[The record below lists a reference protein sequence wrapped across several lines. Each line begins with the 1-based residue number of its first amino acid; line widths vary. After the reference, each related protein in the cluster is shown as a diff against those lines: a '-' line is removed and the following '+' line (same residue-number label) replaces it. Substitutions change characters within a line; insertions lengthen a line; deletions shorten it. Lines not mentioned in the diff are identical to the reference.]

1 MRRLLVVVVA
11 CLLLAGCKV
20 DTSLT
25 INVHDDGSGSVRV
38 RVALDADA
46 VQNAQAGG
54 GMLEDRVRLGDLQ
67 AAGWT
72 VTPWRRAP
80 DRSATVSLRKNFA
93 NAGDLAGV
101 IAELSGKDGPL
112 RRVTLERNRGFLS
125 TEYKVTGA
133 ADLSKLTAGIADD
146 PEVVAQLTGQ
156 RVDVAQIDQR
166 LAQQINDAFRLR
178 IRFVFPGG
186 DVTEVRPEPG
196 KNVSLATSTSQFDTT
211 RVLLLAGA
219 VVLGALGV
227 VLLVRGELRRRRQ
240 GRRGRPRGEPGP

>member
-11 CLLLAGCKV
+11 CVLLAGCKV
-20 DTSLT
+20 DTTLT
-25 INVHDDGSGSVRV
+25 IDVHDDGSGSVRV
-38 RVALDADA
+38 RLALDADA

-54 GMLEDRVRLGDLQ
+54 GMLEDRVRLGDLE

-80 DRSATVSLRKNFA
+80 DGSATVSLRKSFA

-101 IAELSGKDGPL
+101 VAELSGKDGPL
-112 RRVTLERNRGFLS
+112 QGVTLERNRGFLS
-125 TEYKVTGA
+125 TDYKITGD
-133 ADLSKLTAGIADD
+133 ADLSRLTAGIADD

-186 DVTEVRPEPG
+186 DVAEVKPEPG
-196 KNVSLATSTSQFDTT
+196 KKVSLATSTSQFDTT
-211 RVLLLAGA
+211 RALLLAGA
-219 VVLGALGV
+219 VALGV
-227 VLLVRGELRRRRQ
+227 LGVALLVRGEVRSRRRR
-240 GRRGRPRGEPGP
+240 RRLGPDG

>member
-1 MRRLLVVVVA
+1 MRRLLVLVVA
-11 CLLLAGCKV
+11 CVLLAGCKV
-20 DTSLT
+20 DTTLT
-25 INVHDDGSGSVRV
+25 IDVHDDGSGSVRV

-80 DRSATVSLRKNFA
+80 DGSATVSLRKNFG

-101 IAELSGKDGPL
+101 VAELSGKNGPL
-112 RRVTLERNRGFLS
+112 PGVALERNRGFLS
-125 TEYKVTGA
+125 TEYKITGD
-133 ADLSKLTAGIADD
+133 ADLSRLTAGIADD
-146 PEVVAQLTGQ
+146 PEVLAQLTGQ
-156 RVDVAQIDQR
+156 RVDLAQIDQR

-186 DVTEVRPEPG
+186 AVTEVQPEPG
-196 KNVSLATSTSQFDTT
+196 KKVSLATSTSQFDTT
-211 RVLLLAGA
+211 RALLLAGA

-227 VLLVRGELRRRRQ
+227 VLFVHAELRRRRQ
-240 GRRGRPRGEPGP
+240 RRRGRPPG

>member
-11 CLLLAGCKV
+11 CVLLAGCKV
-20 DTSLT
+20 DTTLT
-25 INVHDDGSGSVRV
+25 IDVHDDGSGSVRV

-72 VTPWRRAP
+72 VSPWRRAP
-80 DRSATVSLRKNFA
+80 DGSATVSLRKSFA

-101 IAELSGKDGPL
+101 VAELSGKDGPL
-112 RRVTLERNRGFLS
+112 QGVTLERNRGFLS
-125 TEYKVTGA
+125 TEYKIKGD
-133 ADLSKLTAGIADD
+133 ADLSRLTAGIADD

-178 IRFVFPGG
+178 IRFLFPGG
-186 DVTEVRPEPG
+186 DVTEVKPEPG
-196 KNVSLATSTSQFDTT
+196 KKVSLATSTSQFDTT
-211 RVLLLAGA
+211 RALLLAGA
-219 VVLGALGV
+219 VALGV
-227 VLLVRGELRRRRQ
+227 LGIVLLVRGERRSRRRRT
-240 GRRGRPRGEPGP
+240 GTKPD

>member
-11 CLLLAGCKV
+11 GVLLAGCKV
-20 DTSLT
+20 DTTLT
-25 INVHDDGSGSVRV
+25 IDVHEDGSGSVRV
-38 RVALDADA
+38 RVALDAEA

-80 DRSATVSLRKNFA
+80 DGSATVSLRKNFG

-101 IAELSGKDGPL
+101 VAELSGKNGPL
-112 RRVTLERNRGFLS
+112 PRVALERNRGFLS
-125 TEYKVTGA
+125 TEYKITGD
-133 ADLSKLTAGIADD
+133 ADLSRLTAGIADD
-146 PEVVAQLTGQ
+146 PEVLAQLTGQ
-156 RVDVAQIDQR
+156 RVDLAQIDQR

-186 DVTEVRPEPG
+186 DVTEVQPEPG
-196 KNVSLATSTSQFDTT
+196 EKVSLATSTSQFDTT
-211 RVLLLAGA
+211 RALLLGGG

-227 VLLVRGELRRRRQ
+227 VLFVHGELRRRRQ
-240 GRRGRPRGEPGP
+240 RRPGRPRG

>member
-11 CLLLAGCKV
+11 CVLFAGCKV
-20 DTSLT
+20 DTTLT
-25 INVHDDGSGSVRV
+25 IDVHDDGSGSVRV

-146 PEVVAQLTGQ
+146 PGVVAQLTGQ

-211 RVLLLAGA
+211 RALLLAGA

-240 GRRGRPRGEPGP
+240 GRRGRPRG

>member
-20 DTSLT
+20 ATSLT

-240 GRRGRPRGEPGP
+240 GRRGRPRG

>member
-11 CLLLAGCKV
+11 CVLLAGCKV
-20 DTSLT
+20 DTTLT
-25 INVHDDGSGSVRV
+25 IDVHDDGSGSVRV

-54 GMLEDRVRLGDLQ
+54 GRLEDRVRLGDLQ

-80 DRSATVSLRKNFA
+80 DGSATVSLRKNFQ

-101 IAELSGKDGPL
+101 VAELSGKNGPL
-112 RRVTLERNRGFLS
+112 QGVTLERKRGFVS
-125 TEYKVTGA
+125 TEYKIKGD
-133 ADLSKLTAGIADD
+133 ADLSRLTAGIADD

-156 RVDVAQIDQR
+156 RVDLAQIDQR
-166 LAQQINDAFRLR
+166 LAQQINDAFLLR

-186 DVTEVRPEPG
+186 DVTEVKPEPG
-196 KNVSLATSTSQFDTT
+196 KKVSLATSTSQFDTT
-211 RVLLLAGA
+211 RALLLAGA
-219 VVLGALGV
+219 VALGALGV
-227 VLLVRGELRRRRQ
+227 VLFVRSEPRSRRRRRG
-240 GRRGRPRGEPGP
+240 GRSLG

>member
-1 MRRLLVVVVA
+1 
-11 CLLLAGCKV
+11 
-20 DTSLT
+20 
-25 INVHDDGSGSVRV
+25 
-38 RVALDADA
+38 

-211 RVLLLAGA
+211 RALLLAGA

-240 GRRGRPRGEPGP
+240 GRRGRPRG

>member
-11 CLLLAGCKV
+11 CVLLAGCKV
-20 DTSLT
+20 DTTLT
-25 INVHDDGSGSVRV
+25 IDVHDDGSGSVRV

-54 GMLEDRVRLGDLQ
+54 GMLEDKVRLGDLQ

-80 DRSATVSLRKNFA
+80 DGSATVSLRKNFG
-93 NAGDLAGV
+93 NAGDLARV
-101 IAELSGKDGPL
+101 VAELSGKNGPL
-112 RRVTLERNRGFLS
+112 PGVALERNRGFLS
-125 TEYKVTGA
+125 TEYKITGD
-133 ADLSKLTAGIADD
+133 ADLSRLTAGIADD
-146 PEVVAQLTGQ
+146 PEVLAQLTGQ
-156 RVDVAQIDQR
+156 RVDLAQIDQR

-186 DVTEVRPEPG
+186 DVTEVQPEPG
-196 KNVSLATSTSQFDTT
+196 KKVSLATSTSQFDTT
-211 RVLLLAGA
+211 RALLLAGA

-227 VLLVRGELRRRRQ
+227 VLFVHGELRRRRQ
-240 GRRGRPRGEPGP
+240 RRPGRPPG

>member
-20 DTSLT
+20 ATSLT

-80 DRSATVSLRKNFA
+80 DGSATVSLRKNFA

-211 RVLLLAGA
+211 RALLLAGA

-240 GRRGRPRGEPGP
+240 GRRGRPRG

>member
-1 MRRLLVVVVA
+1 MRRVLVLVVA

-20 DTSLT
+20 DTTLT
-25 INVHDDGSGSVRV
+25 IDVHDDGSGSVRV
-38 RVALDADA
+38 RLALDADA

-72 VTPWRRAP
+72 VTPWRRAQ
-80 DRSATVSLRKNFA
+80 DGSATVSLRKNFA

-101 IAELSGKDGPL
+101 VAELSGKDGPL
-112 RRVTLERNRGFLS
+112 QGVALERNRGFLS
-125 TEYKVTGA
+125 TEYKVKGD
-133 ADLSKLTAGIADD
+133 ADLSRLAAGIADD

-156 RVDVAQIDQR
+156 RVDLAQIDQR

-186 DVTEVRPEPG
+186 DVTEVKPESG
-196 KNVSLATSTSQFDTT
+196 KKVSLATSTSQFDTT
-211 RVLLLAGA
+211 RALLLAGA
-219 VVLGALGV
+219 VVLGTLGV
-227 VLLVRGELRRRRQ
+227 VLLVRGELRARR
-240 GRRGRPRGEPGP
+240 RRGRGRSTG

>member
-20 DTSLT
+20 DTTLT

-80 DRSATVSLRKNFA
+80 DGSATVSLRKNFA

-125 TEYKVTGA
+125 TEYKISGA
-133 ADLSKLTAGIADD
+133 ADLSRLTAGIADD

-166 LAQQINDAFRLR
+166 IAQQINDAFRLR

-196 KNVSLATSTSQFDTT
+196 KKVSLATSTSQFDTT
-211 RVLLLAGA
+211 RALLLAGA

-240 GRRGRPRGEPGP
+240 RLRGRPRG

>member
-11 CLLLAGCKV
+11 CVLLAGCKV
-20 DTSLT
+20 DTTLT
-25 INVHDDGSGSVRV
+25 IDVHDDGGGSVRV

-80 DRSATVSLRKNFA
+80 DGSATVSLRKDFA
-93 NAGDLAGV
+93 NAGELAGV
-101 IAELSGKDGPL
+101 VAEVSGKDGPL
-112 RRVTLERNRGFLS
+112 PGVALERNRGFLS
-125 TEYKVTGA
+125 TEYKVKGA
-133 ADLSKLTAGIADD
+133 ADLSRLTAGIADD

-156 RVDVAQIDQR
+156 RVDLAQIDQR
-166 LAQQINDAFRLR
+166 LAQQLNDAFRLR

-186 DVTEVRPEPG
+186 DVTEVKPEPG
-196 KNVSLATSTSQFDTT
+196 KKVSLATSTSQFDTT
-211 RVLLLAGA
+211 RALLLAGA
-219 VVLGALGV
+219 VVLGVVGV
-227 VLLVRGELRRRRQ
+227 VLLARGELRGRRR
-240 GRRGRPRGEPGP
+240 RPRARPPG

>member
-1 MRRLLVVVVA
+1 MRRLLIVVVA
-11 CLLLAGCKV
+11 CVLLAGCKV
-20 DTSLT
+20 DTTLT

-80 DRSATVSLRKNFA
+80 DGSATVSLRKNFA
-93 NAGDLAGV
+93 NARDLAGV

-112 RRVTLERNRGFLS
+112 RGVTLERNRGFLS
-125 TEYKVTGA
+125 TEYKVTGD
-133 ADLSKLTAGIADD
+133 ADLSGLTAGIADD

-166 LAQQINDAFRLR
+166 LARQINDAFRLR

-196 KNVSLATSTSQFDTT
+196 KKVSLATSTSQFDTT
-211 RVLLLAGA
+211 RALLLAGA

-240 GRRGRPRGEPGP
+240 GRRGRPRG